1 MKNSLVIG
9 TRGSKLALWQAEFV
23 KAELERVHPDL
34 DVDLKIIKT
43 TGDAVQN
50 RSLVGLGKGVF
61 TKEIEA
67 ALLVNEIDIAVHSL
81 KDLPTELPE
90 GLCVIAIPNRT
101 DPRDVLITSSG
112 LPLEDLVHGAIIGT
126 TSPRRKGQL
135 LNIRPDLQIIEVR
148 GNIDTRLRKLHE
160 TDIDGIMLAAA
171 GIKRLLDPELIT
183 QYFEV
188 EQMVPAVGQ
197 GAIGI
202 EAREG
207 DTDVADLLEPLND
220 HAAAAEITAE
230 RAVLESLGGGCQVP
244 IGAHARQTNGKLS
257 LISAVSHPEG
267 AMRIVENGTGPP
279 DTAQQLGESVAEKLK
294 ESGAAELLMVQNS

>member
-23 KAELERVHPDL
+23 KAELEQVHPDL
-34 DVDLKIIKT
+34 DIDLKIIKT

-207 DTDVADLLEPLND
+207 DTAVAELLEPLND
-220 HAAAAEITAE
+220 HAAAAEVTAE

-244 IGAHARQTNGKLS
+244 IGAHAKQTNGKLS

-267 AMRIVENGTGPP
+267 TMRIVENGAGPP